1 MDRKKRLEKAAKE
14 LADLIEKHLDG
25 LSPSERE
32 GKERAF
38 RRAVA
43 KYGNSAKSAKLPNCR
58 ESSRSPLQSPKVSA
72 CH

>member
-32 GKERAF
+32 GKEGAF

-43 KYGNSAKSAKLPNCR
+43 KIGNSARSAVVRPT
-58 ESSRSPLQSPKVSA
+58 A
-72 CH
+72 